1 MPWFRQRVWQM
12 GLGALL
18 ALLGAW
24 LTYTAAAGMVV
35 REGLMWAG
43 MAMIAIGLLIPLIT
57 RFIEAAQEKQGE
69 RGEC

>member
-1 MPWFRQRVWQM
+1 
-12 GLGALL
+12 
-18 ALLGAW
+18 
-24 LTYTAAAGMVV
+24 MVV